1 VRPAIALLILHGLV
15 REIIGT
21 AIHIPV
27 ADGVAQ
33 TATPAAHRVHI
44 FREVEQVRADAADLA
59 QVRERV
65 RLRLRVAVRHD
76 EREGEDGRIVLRR
89 ATGIAD
95 FNDAVHGTNAVGL
108 DAADERV
115 VVLLHEFAFADVIR
129 AAFGAEDQEAVEPRP
144 VIHLPRV
151 AAAEL
156 RTWVEPGI
164 GCDCGVTRRLKSFA

>member
-1 VRPAIALLILHGLV
+1 MGEAEQVAVRPTVTLLILHGLV
-15 REIIGT
+15 REVIGT

-27 ADGVAQ
+27 ADSVAQ
-33 TATPAAHRVHI
+33 TATPTAHRVHV

-95 FNDAVHGTNAVGL
+95 FNDAVHGTNAV
-108 DAADERV
+108 
-115 VVLLHEFAFADVIR
+115 
-129 AAFGAEDQEAVEPRP
+129 
-144 VIHLPRV
+144 LP
-151 AAAEL
+151 
-156 RTWVEPGI
+156 
-164 GCDCGVTRRLKSFA
+164 